1 MKLANPTIRQC
12 ALAAASLAFVTST
25 CHATVIFTDAFAS
38 GTGSWYSGGST
49 GTLANSSGQLSWA
62 PSAVSDVTRAVGRS
76 FTTQTLDVGQTIRIT
91 FDYTQNA
98 ATTSDIIRVGLY
110 DVANPITANEWSSAG
125 TTVGGFAGYY
135 GFFRD
140 NDFSNPNLLRTDSG
154 TDTTSLANGPTMSV
168 AAATF
173 STIAG
178 HTTTFNIVQGTK
190 YQAVYEL
197 TRTSSTV
204 MSSVFKLSSGVTT
217 HQLMTGSTLS
227 GVFGNSFDTVVIRPN
242 GPILLD
248 NIEVSVIPEPSA
260 ALLGGLGMLALLRRR
275 R

>member
-1 MKLANPTIRQC
+1 MKLVNPSIRQC
-12 ALAAASLAFVTST
+12 ALAIASLALVTSSS
-25 CHATVIFTDAFAS
+25 HSAVIFTDAFAS
-38 GTGSWYSGGST
+38 GTGDWYTGGST
-49 GTLANSSGQLSWA
+49 GTLANSSGQLSWT
-62 PSAVSDVTRAVGRS
+62 PSAVNDVTRTVGRS
-76 FTTQTLDVGQTIRIT
+76 FTPQTLAVGETIRIS

-98 ATTSDIIRVGLY
+98 ATASDIIRVGLY
-110 DVANPITANEWSSAG
+110 DVANPISANEWSTAG

-178 HTTTFNIVQGTK
+178 QTTTFNIVQSTQ

-227 GVFGNSFDTVVIRPN
+227 GVFGSSFDTVVIRPN

-248 NIEVSVIPEPSA
+248 NIQVSVIPEPSA
-260 ALLGGLGMLALLRRR
+260 ALIGGLGLIALLRRR